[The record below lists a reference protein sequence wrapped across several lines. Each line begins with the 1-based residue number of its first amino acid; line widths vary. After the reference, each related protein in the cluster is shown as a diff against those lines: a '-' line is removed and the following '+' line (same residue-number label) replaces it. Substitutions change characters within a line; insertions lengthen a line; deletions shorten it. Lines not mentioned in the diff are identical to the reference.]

1 MDAITIL
8 KILSEPNRL
17 RILNLLKDDS
27 LCVGEIQTILDIKQ
41 PNASKHLE
49 KLKLYELI
57 LSKKKAQWV
66 YYQINL
72 EKFEKYKFLK
82 DLLFNDIKNEE
93 IFNLDISKLREYKNS
108 VLCCQDLKDVGF
120 KFANIKFNT
129 KSQNGA

>member
-8 KILSEPNRL
+8 KILSDQTRL
-17 RILNLLKDDS
+17 RILNLLKEDS
-27 LCVGEIQTILDIKQ
+27 LCGGEIQTLLDIKQ

-82 DLLFNDIKNEE
+82 DLLFSDIKREE
-93 IFNLDISKLREYKNS
+93 IFNIDISRLKKYKNS
-108 VLCCQDLKDVGF
+108 DLCCQDLKNVGF
-120 KFANIKFNT
+120 KFDNIKFNT
-129 KSQNGA
+129 

>member
-8 KILSEPNRL
+8 KILSDQNRL
-17 RILNLLKDDS
+17 RILNLLKEDS

-72 EKFEKYKFLK
+72 EKFEKYKFLN
-82 DLLFNDIKNEE
+82 DLLFNDIKREK
-93 IFNLDISKLREYKNS
+93 IFNIDISRLKKYKNS
-108 VLCCQDLKDVGF
+108 DLCCQDLKNVGF
-120 KFANIKFNT
+120 KFDNIKFNT
-129 KSQNGA
+129 

>member
-8 KILSEPNRL
+8 KILSDQTRL
-17 RILNLLKDDS
+17 RILNLLKEDS
-27 LCVGEIQTILDIKQ
+27 LCVGEIQTLLDIKQ

-82 DLLFNDIKNEE
+82 DLLFSDIKREE
-93 IFNLDISKLREYKNS
+93 IFNIDISRLKKYKNS
-108 VLCCQDLKDVGF
+108 DLCCQDLKNVGF
-120 KFANIKFNT
+120 KFDNIKFNT
-129 KSQNGA
+129 

>member
-8 KILSEPNRL
+8 KILSDQTRL
-17 RILNLLKDDS
+17 RILNLLKEDS
-27 LCVGEIQTILDIKQ
+27 LCVGEIQTLLDIKQ

-72 EKFEKYKFLK
+72 KNFEKYKFLK
-82 DLLFNDIKNEE
+82 DLLFNDIKREE
-93 IFNLDISKLREYKNS
+93 IFNIDISRLKKYKNS
-108 VLCCQDLKDVGF
+108 DLCCQDLKNVGF
-120 KFANIKFNT
+120 KFDNIKFNT
-129 KSQNGA
+129 